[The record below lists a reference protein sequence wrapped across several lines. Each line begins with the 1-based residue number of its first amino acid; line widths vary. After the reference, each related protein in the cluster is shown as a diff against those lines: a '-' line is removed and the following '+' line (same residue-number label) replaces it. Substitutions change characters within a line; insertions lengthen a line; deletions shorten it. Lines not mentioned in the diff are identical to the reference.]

1 MGRGIL
7 QRPREGREH
16 FMIKYGRRLVPRNAT
31 PSQSLEAKDIRRDPG
46 AARWLLWQGLRARRC
61 GPKFRRQDVRAGV
74 RLDFY
79 CVTLRLGIVI
89 GTIQE
94 HERITL
100 GKENVRVLVF
110 TQEEILDNPETV
122 LGAIKL
128 EFSC

>member
-1 MGRGIL
+1 M
-7 QRPREGREH
+7 
-16 FMIKYGRRLVPRNAT
+16 
-31 PSQSLEAKDIRRDPG
+31 
-46 AARWLLWQGLRARRC
+46 
-61 GPKFRRQDVRAGV
+61 